1 MIMVGPGTG
10 IAPFRAFLEERKA
23 TGAKGG
29 NWLFF
34 GAQKSSCDFF
44 YKEELEAY
52 QREGVLT
59 RLDTAF
65 SRDQDFK
72 IYVQHRMVE
81 NAKELWHWFEQGAH
95 FYVCGD
101 ASRMAKDVDKALHE
115 IVEIGGG
122 RSQEDAAQYIKKLKS
137 DKRYQRDVY

>member
-1 MIMVGPGTG
+1 MVGPGTG

-44 YKEELEAY
+44 YKEELEVVPG
-52 QREGVLT
+52 EGVLT

-65 SRDQDFK
+65 SRDQTYK
-72 IYVQHRMVE
+72 IYVQTRMME
-81 NAKELWHWFEQGAH
+81 KRKGALGLARARRA
-95 FYVCGD
+95 FLCL
-101 ASRMAKDVDKALHE
+101 R
-115 IVEIGGG
+115 
-122 RSQEDAAQYIKKLKS
+122 
-137 DKRYQRDVY
+137 